1 MIHLD
6 RDWFF
11 EPRLLSS
18 IGNISLKKQQRMV
31 KTMNIHRKKI
41 RQTTALLL
49 AASLCLVS
57 CRSQFTATTMELNK
71 TQGTVN
77 IHDGK
82 QKEIEPKEQLNLY
95 SGYQLETQTTSYAWI
110 NLDKVKLTKMDAES
124 EIEITK
130 KRNDLEIMVH
140 SGKLFFHITE
150 PLEDNES
157 LNIRTSSMI
166 VGVRGTCGWVEAS
179 GQNQMKVYILEGTVG
194 CRRDKSGKEY
204 SGKGDSDREGSP
216 DKEKAKSFVQTLL
229 RRLLKTLP
237 GLNNTLPEDD
247 LEPSQE
253 KTETS
258 QKEAYTSQAET
269 EKETTI
275 IENGHNNIYFVEC
288 MDDDE
293 EVYVSAGNMAEL
305 TLSPEGEEQIIL
317 SAFTTEDI
325 PDYIMEELLGDEDLQ
340 QKIFEES
347 GLDIGSTP
355 NENTEQD
362 DEIPDNQPGE
372 DESPDNRAP
381 EAETGQAS
389 FFLKNTVYYGDLD
402 KCRLTSAQ
410 ARLFAETLESAIRE
424 AKNHPK
430 PSAEANM
437 SSEIKSIVT
446 DLGTKYPIRSYAAIF
461 DAGDGIP
468 GVFFSSGYYNE
479 TLTLSEYLN
488 PKKDTIYWEWDS
500 IRQTVFYLEKPDE
513 VYSTGLTRLALG
525 DGYLINRYLSG
536 DGSYYDGYVYP
547 LIEGRMCNA
556 STMASGYPLDGY
568 EYQVDWLPASEES
581 FEQWRNQWDVPTQ
594 VGYSCE
600 DDGAYV
606 RYSCWGMVPAEE
618 VLNVLNAYANQT

>member
-1 MIHLD
+1 
-6 RDWFF
+6 
-11 EPRLLSS
+11 
-18 IGNISLKKQQRMV
+18 
-31 KTMNIHRKKI
+31 MNLHRKKI
-41 RQTTALLL
+41 RQITALLL

-57 CRSQFTATTMELNK
+57 CRSPFTATTMELNK

-130 KRNDLEIMVH
+130 KRNNLEIMVH

-166 VGVRGTCGWVEAS
+166 VGIRGTCGWVEAS
-179 GQNQMKVYILEGTVG
+179 GQNQMKVYTLEGTVG

-204 SGKGDSDREGSP
+204 SGKEDSDREGSP
-216 DKEKAKSFVQTLL
+216 AREKAKQFVQTLL

-237 GLNNTLPEDD
+237 GLNDILPEDD
-247 LEPSQE
+247 VEPSQE

-258 QKEAYTSQAET
+258 QKETYTSQAET
-269 EKETTI
+269 DTPIGTEEETTENTVPEKADHSAGEETEKEITI
-275 IENGHNNIYFVEC
+275 IENGHNNIYYVEC

-305 TLSPEGEEQIIL
+305 TLSPDGEEQIIL
-317 SAFTTEDI
+317 SSFTTEDI

-355 NENTEQD
+355 NENAEQG

-381 EAETGQAS
+381 EDETGQAS
-389 FFLKNTVYYGDLD
+389 FFLKNTVYYGDLE
-402 KCRLTSAQ
+402 KCRLTPAQ

-430 PSAEANM
+430 PSVEANM
-437 SSEIKSIVT
+437 PPEFKSIVA
-446 DLGTKYPIRSYAAIF
+446 DLGTKYPIQSYAAIF

-479 TLTLSEYLN
+479 SLTLSEYFN
-488 PKKDTIYWEWDS
+488 PEKDTVYWEWDA
-500 IRQTVFYLEKPDE
+500 IRQTVFYLGKPDE

-525 DGYLINRYLSG
+525 DGYLINSYLSG
-536 DGSYYDGYVYP
+536 DNYYYESYVYP
-547 LIEGRMCNA
+547 LIEGHIGNA
-556 STMASGYPLDGY
+556 STMASGYPMDGY
-568 EYQVDWLPASEES
+568 EYQVDWLPASKES

-600 DDGAYV
+600 DDSTRA
-606 RYSCWGMVPAEE
+606 RYSCHGMVPAEE
-618 VLNVLNAYANQT
+618 VLNVLNAYANQS